1 QGESIKEDISGWLGA
16 ENSGDVYHLD
26 VENVEDLDNVLK
38 ILNVPS
44 QFNDKQ
50 FSVVEPSVKKHILG
64 AANNLPEELAF
75 ADSGSMF
82 DSGEKYMALKQFY
95 WEQCE
100 WERQKIEEAFWKL
113 GYNFNFLP
121 INEDLENGNI
131 TQ

>member
-1 QGESIKEDISGWLGA
+1 MINKFEVIRKSLRIS
-16 ENSGDVYHLD
+16 
-26 VENVEDLDNVLK
+26 
-38 ILNVPS
+38 
-44 QFNDKQ
+44 
-50 FSVVEPSVKKHILG
+50 ILG
-64 AANNLPEELAF
+64 SANNLPQELAF
-75 ADSGSMF
+75 ADNGSMF
-82 DSGEKYMALKQFY
+82 DSGEKYTALKQFY